1 METSETKIYLKQE
14 KVNLVDIVIN
24 IAFFVYLIYKLI
36 TRNLLDYEGKSIFND
51 DVGKWVMLAVA
62 FIYLFII
69 IQKIQNYLR
78 RNYSKKTGLILNEEG
93 ISDLET
99 ETKVLG
105 IICWEDVLAVRSE
118 SGFMGNLLI
127 IKVKNP
133 KEYLDRIQNQ
143 FKLKQTF
150 RKYNAKYQTP
160 VVIKTSYLEKTSQE
174 LRDLIKSKIKL
185 VNVLD

>member
-1 METSETKIYLKQE
+1 MEASETKIYLKQ
-14 KVNLVDIVIN
+14 KKTNLVEII
-24 IAFFVYLIYKLI
+24 ISIGFLCYLTYKLI
-36 TRNLLDYEGKSIFND
+36 TTNLLHYEGKSLFNNEF
-51 DVGKWVMLAVA
+51 GKWLILSVA
-62 FIYLFII
+62 FVYLSII

-78 RNYSKKTGLILNEEG
+78 RNLPKKIGLILNEEG

-105 IICWEDVLAVRSE
+105 IIRWEDVLTVRSE
-118 SGFMGNLLI
+118 SGFMGDLLI

-133 KEYLDRIQNQ
+133 EEYLDRIQNQ

-174 LRDLIKSKIKL
+174 LRDLIKSK
-185 VNVLD
+185 

>member
-1 METSETKIYLKQE
+1 METSETKIYLKQK

-24 IAFFVYLIYKLI
+24 IAFFVYLTYKLI

-93 ISDLET
+93 IFDVEAEAKT
-99 ETKVLG
+99 LG
-105 IICWEDVLAVRSE
+105 IIRWEDIWVVRSQ
-118 SGFMGNLLI
+118 SGFMGDFLI

-133 KEYLDRIQNQ
+133 EEYLDRIQNQ
-143 FKLKQTF
+143 FKLKQNF
-150 RKYNAKYQTP
+150 RKYHAKYQTP
-160 VVIKTSYLEKTSQE
+160 VVIKTNHLEKTSRE
-174 LRDLIKSKIKL
+174 LRDLIKSKIKS
-185 VNVLD
+185 VNSPQ